1 MKNKA
6 HKIFLVSA
14 FFLFLVGMAVLTFI
28 NLPKEERPF
37 SENEN
42 RYLATFPKISSET
55 YLNKSAMTGFEDWFA
70 DRFYGRENWIKIKN
84 GAERFLG
91 KVEVNGIYTAGDRMM
106 QAWKGYDKTLMDKNI
121 KAINKFTEK
130 NADMPVY
137 FMLAPTSQEIY
148 SGLLPDCTPIGS
160 QSELNAYCRDNLNC
174 NFIDIFPTM
183 KENADEYIYYRTDH
197 HWTSYGA
204 YLAYNEAAQVMGF
217 KPTPL
222 SSFNIEH
229 ASTDFRGTLYSKT
242 LDDSVTPDVIDF
254 YHFNGENSD
263 IKLIINDGMSE
274 KEYNSLYFR
283 EYLSVKDKYSAF
295 MGTNTPVMTVIS
307 GDNESGPSLLV
318 FKDSYAHSFIPFL
331 TNHYSKITV
340 LDMRLINM
348 GYSSF
353 VDISEYDSTLILYN
367 TITFSEDSNVIKIGM
382 G

>member
-14 FFLFLVGMAVLTFI
+14 FFLFLAGMAVLTFI

-42 RYLATFPKISSET
+42 RYLATFPKISFAN
-55 YLNKSAMTGFEDWFA
+55 YVDKSAMEGFEKWFS

-84 GAERFLG
+84 GAERLIG
-91 KVEVNGIYTAGDRMM
+91 KVEVNGIYTVNDQMM
-106 QAWKGYDKTLMDKNI
+106 QAWKGYNKELIDKNI

-130 NADMPVY
+130 NSDMPVY

-148 SGLLPDCTPIGS
+148 SHYLPNCTPVGS
-160 QSELNAYCRDNLNC
+160 QTELNNYCRDNLEC

-183 KENADEYIYYRTDH
+183 KQNAEEYIYYRTDH
-197 HWTSYGA
+197 HWTSFGA
-204 YLAYNEAAQVMGF
+204 YLAYNEAAKSMGF
-217 KPTPL
+217 KATPL

-229 ASTDFRGTLYSKT
+229 ASSDFRGTLYSKT

-254 YHFNGENSD
+254 YHFNGENND
-263 IKLIINDGMSE
+263 IKLIINDGTSE

-283 EYLSVKDKYSAF
+283 EYLGVKDKYSAF

-307 GDNESGPSLLV
+307 GDNEDGPSLLV
-318 FKDSYAHSFIPFL
+318 FKDSYAHAFIPFL

-353 VDISEYDSTLILYN
+353 IDINEYDSTLILYN
-367 TITFSEDSNVIKIGM
+367 TITFSEDTNVIKLGM